1 MISLLGAW
9 TLVSSIN
16 YRNDEGKP
24 TFGEPPA
31 GQIQYT
37 ADGRMSAYLQDPA
50 WAARG
55 ENDKVPDSFTEFF
68 SYGGTWERDG
78 DQVKHTILY
87 ASVPTRVGTQFER
100 TIEVID
106 DNTIRLVT
114 APDTSKSGAVYVTKL
129 TWKRVAG

>member
-1 MISLLGAW
+1 MISLIGAW
-9 TLVSSIN
+9 TLQSSIN
-16 YRNDEGKP
+16 YRNDVAKP

-37 ADGRMSAYLQDPA
+37 EDGRMSAFLMDPD
-50 WAARG
+50 WASKGDA
-55 ENDKVPDSFTEFF
+55 NSVADSFTEFF

-78 DQVKHTILY
+78 DQVRHQILY
-87 ASVPTRVGTQFER
+87 ASVPTRVGTSFAR

-114 APDTSKSGAVYVTKL
+114 APETSKSGTVYVTKL
-129 TWKRVAG
+129 TWKRVAD

>member
-1 MISLLGAW
+1 MTNLLGAW

-16 YRNDEGKP
+16 YRGDEPKP

-37 ADGRMSAYLQDPA
+37 ADGRMSAFLMDPD
-50 WAARG
+50 WASRG
-55 ENDKVPDSFTEFF
+55 DNNTIANSFTEFF

-78 DQVKHTILY
+78 DQVCHTILY
-87 ASVPTRVGTQFER
+87 SSVPTKVGTQFER

-106 DNTIRLVT
+106 EDTIRLVT
-114 APDTSKSGAVYVTKL
+114 APETSKSGTVYVTKL
-129 TWKRVAG
+129 TWKRVKG